1 MQKNNKLNIPAV
13 LMHEVNGVQYRV
25 NGIITAINESNNTC
39 SMKFRGYPVF
49 NGIPMNSIY
58 MNEAFLDKVKEYGK
72 KAWQGIKKLVKAAG
86 GFLFPEGEDGRPD
99 MEYLYSPINI
109 AIASARSKVPVTFYP
124 ADGMVAQAAE
134 FGVNLPN
141 AGVEAW
147 DSMEDDDTSA
157 IETYWSR
164 VMKTYAKNESMNL
177 SDAVAFVN
185 ENFYKSYNA
194 PLNEASTLSIG
205 NILGGQ
211 YGEELNTRQLVKRLM
226 GNIISQMDGTPG
238 HHSNT
243 KPLLV
248 WGAPGIGK
256 TAVIK
261 EVLKRLKERRG
272 LDLSIE
278 HVACGSMFRDDYVI
292 PDTEKNLSGQKV
304 AVDVSKLWLPVYNP
318 PADPQVL
325 AERDAYYNS
334 GRFKY
339 RTEDLKRADGSD
351 ADVHEYDGGVIFLD
365 EFMRMPPQSQNIIMN
380 VVNEHVYNGMILA
393 SKWGW
398 VLASNRAFD
407 VLDDEKS
414 VLWEPAQSDRYT
426 SVTFVSTRKEWL
438 SWAREMNAST
448 GRQNVD
454 EMFCNFIEHSP
465 MGVWYDALKFGSRN
479 DKLTQD
485 EINTL
490 DGDDFEAMQAIQKE
504 NNIALDKV
512 TWTPRSWTD
521 RVNKVVMDEL
531 KNMIFGDY
539 PELYRDCFVNGNLN
553 MARVGANLNK
563 LSKEEW
569 EDWAEGD
576 QEVIDP
582 RGTLS
587 RPAFFMKWV
596 SSIIGEA
603 TGSENMPKREWDNYN
618 NFRST
623 FTTQVIDNIWEEG
636 SLGNPKLEKD
646 DDLYFNTP
654 GQYETTEFS
663 KWKKNSSLADEVTAL
678 IVNGYPGGDEA
689 ATAQIKKDLKSLS
702 ADGTTL
708 SPAEHKKLFDKYA
721 EEYSVKIGNKK
732 VYLLYKPAEF
742 QQLDKKNPTLDAVQQ
757 VNLLYTL
764 ENSKF
769 ARQYANVA
777 KYIAKFSIQMHA
789 DNKLGDMQTEFLVSW
804 FAKHLTQPSLKS
816 QILPMAALS
825 GVNRDSD
832 AEAIATSKLI
842 GFPACTI
849 LNNAMYRD
857 KDFAVNGSLD

>member
-1 MQKNNKLNIPAV
+1 
-13 LMHEVNGVQYRV
+13 
-25 NGIITAINESNNTC
+25 
-39 SMKFRGYPVF
+39 
-49 NGIPMNSIY
+49 
-58 MNEAFLDKVKEYGK
+58 
-72 KAWQGIKKLVKAAG
+72 
-86 GFLFPEGEDGRPD
+86 
-99 MEYLYSPINI
+99 
-109 AIASARSKVPVTFYP
+109 
-124 ADGMVAQAAE
+124 
-134 FGVNLPN
+134 
-141 AGVEAW
+141 
-147 DSMEDDDTSA
+147 
-157 IETYWSR
+157 
-164 VMKTYAKNESMNL
+164 
-177 SDAVAFVN
+177 
-185 ENFYKSYNA
+185 
-194 PLNEASTLSIG
+194 
-205 NILGGQ
+205 
-211 YGEELNTRQLVKRLM
+211 
-226 GNIISQMDGTPG
+226 
-238 HHSNT
+238 
-243 KPLLV
+243 
-248 WGAPGIGK
+248 
-256 TAVIK
+256 
-261 EVLKRLKERRG
+261 
-272 LDLSIE
+272 
-278 HVACGSMFRDDYVI
+278 
-292 PDTEKNLSGQKV
+292 
-304 AVDVSKLWLPVYNP
+304 
-318 PADPQVL
+318 
-325 AERDAYYNS
+325 
-334 GRFKY
+334 
-339 RTEDLKRADGSD
+339 
-351 ADVHEYDGGVIFLD
+351 
-365 EFMRMPPQSQNIIMN
+365 
-380 VVNEHVYNGMILA
+380 
-393 SKWGW
+393 
-398 VLASNRAFD
+398 
-407 VLDDEKS
+407 
-414 VLWEPAQSDRYT
+414 
-426 SVTFVSTRKEWL
+426 
-438 SWAREMNAST
+438 MNAST

-689 ATAQIKKDLKSLS
+689 ATAQIKKDLKALN

-804 FAKHLTQPSLKS
+804 FAKHLT
-816 QILPMAALS
+816 
-825 GVNRDSD
+825 
-832 AEAIATSKLI
+832 
-842 GFPACTI
+842 
-849 LNNAMYRD
+849 
-857 KDFAVNGSLD
+857 